1 MMRKI
6 KAVRVLGGLA
16 LLGLTELAVVAGMAL
31 TTAAPAQA
39 QFFEPRYQRQRSG
52 GFFDGLFGGGN
63 RQRYNDR
70 EIYRE
75 APAPAP
81 VDNSRAPPP
90 RKDARGDQ
98 AEPTTSVVVLGD
110 SMADWLAYGLED
122 AFADAPEIAIVR
134 KAKPFSGLLRYDART
149 DQDWWHVA
157 RELLANEK
165 ASYVVMMLG
174 VGDRQNLRERDVA
187 REAEQQAKDQAAK
200 DAAKET
206 LKEAGAAS
214 QDQQK
219 QDQQKQ
225 DQAGKETDEEG
236 GIVAPEPKAPPARRN
251 AGGVIEFRS
260 EPWEKVYARRI
271 DDTIAALK
279 SKGVPVFWVGLPP
292 IRGAKSTADT
302 GYLND
307 LYRARAEKAGAV
319 YVDVWDGFVDEEG
332 KFTTSGPDYEGQV
345 RRLRAGDG
353 VYFTKF
359 GARKLAHYVER
370 EIRRTMANRGPVA
383 LPMGP
388 VPPVPND
395 GKPAVR
401 PLAGPVLPLTTISS
415 NTDELLGGIAGNARA
430 DASATAVLVKGDAAT
445 PAPGRA
451 DDFIWPPGSERPKA
465 ETPAAPPA
473 QAATPKAAA
482 VTPPAAAP
490 AASPQ
495 APAAIAV
502 PETAAKPAE
511 AKPVEAKPVETRP
524 AALEPKPPAAPP
536 RAVERPRATP
546 PAADNRSRPPQQRQ
560 AIDPRAP
567 RPSQGIAQQPPRR
580 RDDGGLFG
588 IFR

>member
-1 MMRKI
+1 MMREL
-6 KAVRVLGGLA
+6 KALRLLGGLA
-16 LLGLTELAVVAGMAL
+16 VLGLAEVTAL
-31 TTAAPAQA
+31 GGIALMSAQPAEA
-39 QFFEPRYQRQRSG
+39 QFFEPRYQRPRGG
-52 GFFDGLFGGGN
+52 GFFDGLFGGGG
-63 RQRYNDR
+63 RQRFDDR
-70 EIYRE
+70 EVYRE
-75 APAPAP
+75 APAP

-90 RKDARGDQ
+90 RKETRADHV
-98 AEPTTSVVVLGD
+98 EPTTSVVVFGD

-122 AFADAPEIAIVR
+122 AFADAPEVAIVR

-157 RELLANEK
+157 REQLVNEK
-165 ASYVVMMLG
+165 ANYVVMMLG

-187 REAEQQAKDQAAK
+187 KEAEQQAKDQAAK
-200 DAAKET
+200 DQASQ
-206 LKEAGAAS
+206 AGAAP
-214 QDQQK
+214 

-225 DQAGKETDEEG
+225 DQAKKETDDEG
-236 GIVAPEPKAPPARRN
+236 GIVASEPKAAPVRRN
-251 AGGVIEFRS
+251 ASGVIEFRS

-271 DDTIAALK
+271 DDTVAALK

-370 EIRRTMANRGPVA
+370 EIRRYMTNRGPIA

-388 VPPVPND
+388 VPPIPSD
-395 GKPAVR
+395 GKPAAR
-401 PLAGPVLPLTTISS
+401 PLAGPVVPLTTISG
-415 NTDELLGGIAGNARA
+415 NNDELAGGAANARA
-430 DASATAVLVKGDAAT
+430 DASAAAVLVKGDALA

-451 DDFIWPPGSERPKA
+451 DDFIWPPGSERPKV
-465 ETPAAPPA
+465 ETPVAAPVQPA
-473 QAATPKAAA
+473 APKAAA
-482 VTPPAAAP
+482 VTPPASTPAP
-490 AASPQ
+490 AAVPQ
-495 APAAIAV
+495 APAALAA
-502 PETAAKPAE
+502 PEPQVKPAE
-511 AKPVEAKPVETRP
+511 PKPVEVKP
-524 AALEPKPPAAPP
+524 AAVEPKPPAAAP
-536 RAVERPRATP
+536 RAVERPRAPP
-546 PAADNRSRPPQQRQ
+546 PAAENRPRQPPPQQV
-560 AIDPRAP
+560 IDPRAP
-567 RPSQGIAQQPPRR
+567 RPPQGVAQQPPRR

>member
-1 MMRKI
+1 MMRKF
-6 KAVRVLGGLA
+6 KALRLLGGLA
-16 LLGLTELAVVAGMAL
+16 LLGLADVAAL
-31 TTAAPAQA
+31 GGIALFTAQPAQA
-39 QFFEPRYQRQRSG
+39 QFFEPRYQRPRGG
-52 GFFDGLFGGGN
+52 GFFDSLFGGGG
-63 RQRYNDR
+63 RQRSDDR
-70 EIYRE
+70 EVYRE
-75 APAPAP
+75 APAP

-90 RKDARGDQ
+90 RKDTKADHV
-98 AEPTTSVVVLGD
+98 EPTTSVVVFGD

-122 AFADAPEIAIVR
+122 AFADAPEVAIVR
-134 KAKPFSGLLRYDART
+134 KAKPFSGLLRYDAKT

-157 RELLANEK
+157 RDMLGNEK
-165 ASYVVMMLG
+165 ASYVIMMLG

-187 REAEQQAKDQAAK
+187 KEAEQQAKDLAAK
-200 DAAKET
+200 DQANTAP
-206 LKEAGAAS
+206 

-225 DQAGKETDEEG
+225 DQAKKETDDEG
-236 GIVAPEPKAPPARRN
+236 GIVAPEPKAPAARRN
-251 AGGVIEFRS
+251 ASGVIEFRS
-260 EPWEKVYARRI
+260 EPWEKVYTRRI
-271 DDTIAALK
+271 DDTVAALK

-332 KFTTSGPDYEGQV
+332 KYTTSGPDYEGQV

-370 EIRRTMANRGPVA
+370 EIRRYMTNRGPIA

-388 VPPVPND
+388 VGPLPSD
-395 GKPAVR
+395 GKPAAR
-401 PLAGPVLPLTTISS
+401 PLAGAVVPLTTITG
-415 NTDELLGGIAGNARA
+415 NNDELAGGIAANARA
-430 DASATAVLVKGDAAT
+430 DASATAVLVKGDAVA

-451 DDFIWPPGSERPKA
+451 DDFIWPPGSERPKPQTPVA
-465 ETPAAPPA
+465 APAAPVQPA
-473 QAATPKAAA
+473 VPAAPKAAA
-482 VTPPAAAP
+482 VTPPAATP
-490 AASPQ
+490 VPQ
-495 APAAIAV
+495 APAAIAA
-502 PETAAKPAE
+502 PEPQVKPENKPA
-511 AKPVEAKPVETRP
+511 APKPADVKP
-524 AALEPKPPAAPP
+524 AAAEPKPPASQP
-536 RAVERPRATP
+536 RAIERPRAP
-546 PAADNRSRPPQQRQ
+546 VADNRPRPPQQQQ

-567 RPSQGIAQQPPRR
+567 RPPQGIAQQPPRR